1 MDHGTPIVFD
11 EELAAKILAQ
21 REVGVEIELYQG
33 EGQATAWGSDLTY
46 EYVRINGDYRS

>member
-11 EELAAKILAQ
+11 EEEAARILKE
-21 REVGVEIELYQG
+21 REVSVLAELYQG
-33 EGQATAWGSDLTY
+33 AGTATAWGSDLTY